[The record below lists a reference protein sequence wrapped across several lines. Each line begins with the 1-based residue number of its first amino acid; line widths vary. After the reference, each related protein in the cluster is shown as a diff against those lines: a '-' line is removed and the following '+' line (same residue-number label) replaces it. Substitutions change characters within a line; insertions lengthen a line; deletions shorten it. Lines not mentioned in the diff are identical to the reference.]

1 MKGLAGLI
9 ILFGVFVAG
18 ALYGV
23 EKNNEKFD
31 EAAPVHQERVEEEK
45 VETESGQTSS
55 QTTEQIPTDEK
66 DCRPSF
72 QEEDVPW
79 ITRLAAGIGEGVA
92 VTFNGLIVV
101 ASEIIQAG

>member
-9 ILFGVFVAG
+9 ILFGVFIAG
-18 ALYGV
+18 ALYGI
-23 EKNNEKFD
+23 EKNNETFD
-31 EAAPVHQERVEEEK
+31 EAVPVHQERVEEEK
-45 VETESGQTSS
+45 AASEQTSS
-55 QTTEQIPTDEK
+55 QTTKQSPSDEK
-66 DCRPSF
+66 DCHPSF

-79 ITRLAAGIGEGVA
+79 ITLLAAGIGEGVA